1 MPPAKPSPASSS
13 LAASIVR
20 LPLPSGRGDPAR
32 MAQERVVSHADAG
45 VAERLHMLFA
55 AHPDAAA
62 LTGALAEQSP
72 YLAHILRLHP
82 DWLADA
88 LAADPQVHGEA
99 RIARFRKEAPE
110 TQDDAA
116 FMRLVRRFRNEMA
129 LVVALADC
137 AGVWGVD
144 RATAAL
150 TATADAAV
158 MAACDR
164 LLRREAEAGR
174 LSLADALDPG
184 PGSGLVVLALGKH
197 GAGELNYS
205 SDIDLVVFFDPEAPA
220 LAPQAEAQRIY
231 VRIAQGL
238 VKLLQERTP
247 DGFAFRVDLRL
258 RPDPGSTQA
267 AVSLPAAFT
276 YYETLGQNWERAA
289 FIKARPVAGDL
300 ALGAAF
306 LKDLAPFIW
315 RKYFDFAAIADIH
328 AMKRQIHAVRGHEKV
343 AVAGHDI
350 KLGRGGIREIEF
362 FVQTQQLVFGGRRP
376 MLRGPRTLDM
386 LAALSDE
393 GWITPDARD
402 ELRDAYCFLRTVE
415 HRLQMVADEQTQRLP
430 DDEKTLSAFARFC
443 GYPTLAAFGKALT
456 KVANV
461 VEAHYALLFEEGP
474 SLATN
479 VGSLVFTGSED
490 DPDTLATLARMG
502 FREPARVTETVRG
515 WHFGRRPAV
524 TGARAREA
532 LTELTPALLASLGKT
547 PDPDAGLAALDGAF
561 GHMPAATELLTLLVS
576 HARLRDLFADI
587 LGSAPRLATI
597 VAQSPHVLDAMI
609 DPAFLDANP
618 DEDGFERRI
627 REMVAQPVPMEDFL
641 DRMREV
647 ARHENFLTSA
657 RMLSGVLTPTRAG
670 EAYSAI
676 AQASVRLTFE
686 RVEATFAGEYGRVK
700 GASATVMALGRLGSR
715 ETTANSDLDLV
726 VIYDAPSDAGDS
738 DGKRGLDPLTWHA
751 RFTQRLIGAITA
763 PTRRGILYEVDMR
776 LRPSGSKGPLATQF
790 TSFVEYFRTEAE
802 TWELVALAKARPV
815 AGDPA
820 LCERLT
826 EACRAV
832 LAHPRDGQRTLTEI
846 RDMRALLAREKG
858 DDDPWDLKHAAGALT
873 DLDFAA
879 AAIVLTRG
887 AEHPELAA
895 VKFADIWTS
904 AAGLGLLPEP
914 DAHALSES
922 RRLIGAVLHWQRLL
936 VDGHFDPAT
945 LSPSVL
951 RRIAAAV
958 GRPDPKVLRAE
969 LDETRATVRALTGA
983 ILSGKG

>member
-1 MPPAKPSPASSS
+1 MASAVTT
-13 LAASIVR
+13 LAASIAT
-20 LPLPSGRGDPAR
+20 LPLPPGRGDAAR
-32 MAQERVVSHADAG
+32 MAQEHVVSQADAEI
-45 VAERLHMLFA
+45 ANRLRTLFE

-62 LTGALAEQSP
+62 LTGALAEQSR
-72 YLAHILRLHP
+72 YLAHLMRLNP
-82 DWLADA
+82 EWLADA
-88 LAADPQVHGEA
+88 LEADPDGHAQA
-99 RIARFRKEAPE
+99 RIARFRSEVPE
-110 TQDDAA
+110 TEDDAA

-129 LVVALADC
+129 LIVALADC
-137 AGVWGVD
+137 AGVWSVEQ
-144 RATAAL
+144 ATAAL

-158 MAACDR
+158 AAACDR

-174 LSLADALDPG
+174 LTLADPADPG

-205 SDIDLVVFFDPEAPA
+205 SDIDLVVFFDPQAPA

-300 ALGAAF
+300 AIGAKF
-306 LKDLAPFIW
+306 LDDLAPFIW

-350 KLGRGGIREIEF
+350 KLGRGCIREIEF

-376 MLRGPRTLDM
+376 KLRGPRTLDM
-386 LAALSDE
+386 LGALSDE
-393 GWITPDARD
+393 GWITPAARD
-402 ELRDAYCFLRTVE
+402 ELRKAYCFLRTVE

-430 DDEKTLSAFARFC
+430 EDEKTLAAFARFC

-456 KVANV
+456 KVAST
-461 VEAHYALLFEEGP
+461 VEGHYALLFEEGP
-474 SLATN
+474 SLATE

-524 TGARAREA
+524 TSARAREA

-587 LGSAPRLATI
+587 LGSAPRLAAI
-597 VAQSPHVLDAMI
+597 VAQSPHVLDAVI

-618 DEDGFERRI
+618 DEDGFEARI

-647 ARHENFLTSA
+647 ARHENFLNSA

-676 AQASVRLTFE
+676 AQAAVRLTFE
-686 RVEATFAGEYGRVK
+686 RVDAAFAGEYGRVK
-700 GASATVMALGRLGSR
+700 GASAAVMALGRLGSR

-726 VIYDAPSDAGDS
+726 VIYEAPPNAGDS
-738 DGKRGLDPLTWHA
+738 EGGRRGLDPLTWHA

-763 PTRRGILYEVDMR
+763 PTRRGILYEVDLR

-790 TSFVEYFRTEAE
+790 ASFVEYFRTEAE
-802 TWELVALAKARPV
+802 TWELVALAKARPI

-820 LCERLT
+820 LSARLT
-826 EACRAV
+826 QACRAV
-832 LAHPRDGQRTLTEI
+832 LAHPRDEARTLAEI

-858 DDDPWDLKHAAGALT
+858 DDDPWDLKYAAGALT

-879 AAIVLTRG
+879 AALVLTKG
-887 AEHPELAA
+887 AAHPELAA

-904 AAGLGLLPEP
+904 AAGMGLLPAA
-914 DAHALSES
+914 DAHALTEA
-922 RRLIGAVLHWQRLL
+922 RRLIGEVLHWQRLL
-936 VDGHFDPAT
+936 VEGRFDPKSLA
-945 LSPSVL
+945 PSVL

-969 LDETRATVRALTGA
+969 LDETRAKVRALTVA